1 MKNNQNPENSEEQ
14 YNGILGDY
22 QEKPKDPQLPVPETA
37 SVPKKTNPLK
47 VAGIAVVSAAII
59 GCVGF
64 FGIRPMLSSENN
76 SDSTQLEETNPSGET
91 SVPLPENTTAAVYSE
106 HFEITP
112 AVMSCLYHDYLNQYA
127 SALSYYGIDPAT
139 TSLKEEKLPE
149 QAGEDMTWFDY
160 IMSQVQN
167 TASQLLIFQEAASAD
182 GYELT
187 EEDKQRVEEQL
198 ATMDLS
204 TYGENVTEDDAR
216 TMLELEIL
224 TSSYVEH
231 LMNEMQFT
239 DEELE
244 EYYQENRKQFDT
256 CSLMGFNVPYQ
267 TEEETSASD
276 SESESSSETETEPET
291 EAETQMPQEEAKAIA
306 DDLLSSSSP
315 EEFES
320 KISDFLKTHENYTDE
335 DLEELSSS
343 IRSDTFGYTEGFA
356 AAEWAFGGTAK
367 AGETHLIE
375 NDGYYSVYFL
385 ISEPARDDT
394 ETINVRHIL
403 FSTDNHM
410 EDVQKDSN
418 TTEEETSETEET
430 SELSPEEQ
438 AAQEEAAMEIC
449 HTYAENALKE
459 WESGDKTED
468 SFAELANQ
476 YSEDP
481 GSNTTG
487 GLYENVSPGDMVQAF
502 NDWCFDSSRKT
513 GDTGLVETEYGVH
526 VMYFSGKGSPKWKIT
541 AESDLQSSKMD
552 DWFAEQ
558 KTKFSTA
565 ANDDVINAIE
575 E

>member
-1 MKNNQNPENSEEQ
+1 
-14 YNGILGDY
+14 
-22 QEKPKDPQLPVPETA
+22 
-37 SVPKKTNPLK
+37 
-47 VAGIAVVSAAII
+47 
-59 GCVGF
+59 
-64 FGIRPMLSSENN
+64 
-76 SDSTQLEETNPSGET
+76 
-91 SVPLPENTTAAVYSE
+91 
-106 HFEITP
+106 
-112 AVMSCLYHDYLNQYA
+112 
-127 SALSYYGIDPAT
+127 
-139 TSLKEEKLPE
+139 
-149 QAGEDMTWFDY
+149 
-160 IMSQVQN
+160 
-167 TASQLLIFQEAASAD
+167 
-182 GYELT
+182 
-187 EEDKQRVEEQL
+187 
-198 ATMDLS
+198 
-204 TYGENVTEDDAR
+204 
-216 TMLELEIL
+216 
-224 TSSYVEH
+224 
-231 LMNEMQFT
+231 
-239 DEELE
+239 
-244 EYYQENRKQFDT
+244 
-256 CSLMGFNVPYQ
+256 
-267 TEEETSASD
+267 
-276 SESESSSETETEPET
+276 
-291 EAETQMPQEEAKAIA
+291 
-306 DDLLSSSSP
+306 
-315 EEFES
+315 
-320 KISDFLKTHENYTDE
+320 
-335 DLEELSSS
+335 
-343 IRSDTFGYTEGFA
+343 
-356 AAEWAFGGTAK
+356 
-367 AGETHLIE
+367 
-375 NDGYYSVYFL
+375 
-385 ISEPARDDT
+385 
-394 ETINVRHIL
+394 
-403 FSTDNHM
+403 M